1 MQQPQLAETE
11 HHRKRQA
18 GVANARVLGAPAV
31 APGAEAARSL
41 DTCPTPSWGRAAG
54 QNPVAAAAGDPEPS
68 GMEMG
73 VAEGVRKEARR
84 AGGLGGEGRG
94 ARLGYA
100 RAERGRASAGVALW
114 EGSWE
119 RMAAGVVGPR
129 VAPRV
134 TGSEGTACRLPGQQQ
149 NTGVAGGGAKWPE
162 PRGAPAPLDTLC
174 A

>member
-1 MQQPQLAETE
+1 MEPPGRSPLRMQRPQLAETE

-41 DTCPTPSWGRAAG
+41 DTCPTPSWGRAAS

-84 AGGLGGEGRG
+84 AGGLGGEGRVWDTPGPSGDALARELHCGKG
-94 ARLGYA
+94 AGRGWRPEWWV
-100 RAERGRASAGVALW
+100 RA
-114 EGSWE
+114 
-119 RMAAGVVGPR
+119 
-129 VAPRV
+129 
-134 TGSEGTACRLPGQQQ
+134 
-149 NTGVAGGGAKWPE
+149 
-162 PRGAPAPLDTLC
+162 
-174 A
+174 